1 MPIDIDANFKRA
13 SNRIA
18 NKSVVGTCMGN
29 PIFTACIIVAVVCLI
44 LFAYDS
50 EAVCFQIVFY
60 LSVFTISLMMLH
72 HVVVREQMRE
82 RYENS
87 NQLEMIRPAP
97 TIGAGYGISPRI
109 QDGKDDPTDK
119 FETSSLV
126 DDDIL
131 KEDDLGISQLDR
143 L

>member
-1 MPIDIDANFKRA
+1 MPIDIDANFRHA
-13 SNRIA
+13 SNHIS
-18 NKSVVGTCMGN
+18 NKSVVGQCMGN

-50 EAVCFQIVFY
+50 DAFCFQIVFY
-60 LSVFTISLMMLH
+60 LAFFTISLMMLH
-72 HVVVREQMRE
+72 NVVVREQLRE

-87 NQLEMIRPAP
+87 NQLEMVKPP
-97 TIGAGYGISPRI
+97 VMGAGYQISPRI
-109 QDGKDDPTDK
+109 EKAETVDDA

-126 DDDIL
+126 DGDMNMN
-131 KEDDLGISQLDR
+131 DDLGISRLDR